1 MPKIKTISFVYGR
14 KWNTGNYESAT
25 VEMSAWADVG
35 EDEDPVEAARELER
49 FVKAEVKAQ
58 SLPLLGDRPAKVRE
72 FFAGLPVEEPKRNNG
87 HADADADDYGH
98 HNHGK
103 DF

>member
-1 MPKIKTISFVYGR
+1 MPRIKTVSFAYER

-25 VEMSAWADVG
+25 VGMTAWADVG

-49 FVKAEVKAQ
+49 FVKAEVKQQ
-58 SLPLLGDRPAKVRE
+58 SLPFLGKREAEVKE
-72 FFAGLPVEEPKRNNG
+72 FFAGLPVEPKNNG
-87 HADADADDYGH
+87 DADADDYGH